1 MMRVMLYEAAHG
13 RLEKRTFSRPSTPV
27 PLPTR
32 PWCNGAGIPQ
42 CFALHAFRT
51 HRSLI
56 CVGCTRPRPQGD
68 YISIANG
75 GNETN
80 QKRDGQQET
89 DMSADNTSQPS
100 IKYCVDNVSARYI
113 HGRPEP
119 ELVPSRYALKVGA
132 IDVLVV
138 SDGVL

>member
-1 MMRVMLYEAAHG
+1 GAEKYRCGDEMMRVMLYEAAHG

-42 CFALHAFRT
+42 CFALHALRT

-56 CVGCTRPRPQGD
+56 CVGCTRPRPKGD

-75 GNETN
+75 EMKHIRNGT
-80 QKRDGQQET
+80 
-89 DMSADNTSQPS
+89 
-100 IKYCVDNVSARYI
+100 VS
-113 HGRPEP
+113 GRQT
-119 ELVPSRYALKVGA
+119 
-132 IDVLVV
+132 
-138 SDGVL
+138 